1 MGEIENLGG
10 VLRSIRLAVPEGD
23 RQRPLIDGLI
33 EGVGVPEAT
42 GGGRSLDAA
51 LAGLARSRPP
61 PELAYPRVQVLT
73 ALLVAL
79 PDRCRPEGKDGP
91 NVVAAMR
98 PVTRDG
104 NQRRAEAAHALMWD
118 QASQEQDA
126 HEIKR
131 AVFATGLGERVLD
144 LVVEDWT
151 AIVSS
156 PAGNSRVRLGATAHI
171 PGFRVKD
178 VAALLDPTTW
188 SELSDR
194 RITMTR
200 REHGKLKGT
209 DGVIRRYDDYDE
221 IFVVSDRLK
230 LTPRLRVIRH
240 APVKTGGEAAEW
252 LEYRMADSQSAGEI
266 VRVDQ
271 GSIVIRSVAD
281 SVRVETTKRVLLTPP
296 FDGAGLALHAELLGY
311 FDAFE
316 QMVRAAVEK
325 AAKKAA
331 KKAA

>member
-1 MGEIENLGG
+1 MSEIENLGG
-10 VLRSIRLAVPEGD
+10 VLRSIRLAVPEAD
-23 RQRPLIDGLI
+23 PRRPLIEGLI

-42 GGGRSLDAA
+42 GGGRNLDAA

-61 PELAYPRVQVLT
+61 PELAYRRVQALT
-73 ALLVAL
+73 ALLIAR
-79 PDRCRPEGKDGP
+79 PDECGPDGTDRPK
-91 NVVAAMR
+91 VVAAMR

-104 NQRRAEAAHALMWD
+104 SQRQAEAAHTLIWER
-118 QASQEQDA
+118 ASQEQDA

-156 PAGNSRVRLGATAHI
+156 PAGNSRVRLGASARI
-171 PGFRVKD
+171 PGFQVED

-188 SELSDR
+188 SELSDG
-194 RITMTR
+194 RITMTP
-200 REHGKLKGT
+200 REHGQLKGDDDVT
-209 DGVIRRYDDYDE
+209 RPYDDYDE
-221 IFVVSDRLK
+221 VFVVSERLE

-240 APVKTGGEAAEW
+240 ARVETGGETAEW

-271 GSIVIRSVAD
+271 GSIVIRSVGD

-296 FDGAGLALHAELLGY
+296 FDGAGLALDAELLGY

-316 QMVRAAVEK
+316 RMVRAAVET
-325 AAKKAA
+325 AAEQAA
-331 KKAA
+331 

>member
-1 MGEIENLGG
+1 MSEIENLGG
-10 VLRSIRLAVPEGD
+10 VLRSIRLAVPEAD
-23 RQRPLIDGLI
+23 PRRPLIEGLI

-42 GGGRSLDAA
+42 GGGRNLDAA

-61 PELAYPRVQVLT
+61 PELAYRRVQALT
-73 ALLVAL
+73 ALLIAR
-79 PDRCRPEGKDGP
+79 PDECGPDGTDRPK
-91 NVVAAMR
+91 VVAAMR

-104 NQRRAEAAHALMWD
+104 SERQAEAAHALIWERAN
-118 QASQEQDA
+118 QKQDA

-131 AVFATGLGERVLD
+131 AVFATGLGERVID

-156 PAGNSRVRLGATAHI
+156 PAGNSRARLGAIARI
-171 PGFRVKD
+171 PGFKVKD

-188 SELSDR
+188 SELSDC
-194 RITMTR
+194 RITMNPR
-200 REHGKLKGT
+200 AHGQLKG
-209 DGVIRRYDDYDE
+209 RPYDDYDE
-221 IFVVSDRLK
+221 VFVVSDRLK

-240 APVKTGGEAAEW
+240 APVKTGGETAEW

-266 VRVDQ
+266 IQVDQ
-271 GSIVIRSVAD
+271 GSIVIRSVGD

-316 QMVRAAVEK
+316 HMIRAAVQK
-325 AAKKAA
+325 AAEQAA
-331 KKAA
+331 

>member
-1 MGEIENLGG
+1 MSEIENLGG
-10 VLRSIRLAVPEGD
+10 VLRSIREAVPED
-23 RQRPLIDGLI
+23 DPRHPLIEGLI
-33 EGVGVPEAT
+33 EGVDVPAAT
-42 GGGRSLDAA
+42 GGDRTLDAA

-61 PELAYPRVQVLT
+61 PELAYQRVQVLT
-73 ALLVAL
+73 ALRIAL
-79 PDRCRPEGKDGP
+79 PDRCEPNAKDRL

-104 NQRRAEAAHALMWD
+104 SQRLAEAAHTLIWER
-118 QASQEQDA
+118 ASQGQDA

-156 PAGNSRVRLGATAHI
+156 PAGNARVRLGASARI
-171 PGFRVKD
+171 PGFGVKD
-178 VAALLDPTTW
+178 VAGLLDPTTW
-188 SELSDR
+188 RELSDR
-194 RITMTR
+194 RITMTPSA
-200 REHGKLKGT
+200 HGQLKG
-209 DGVIRRYDDYDE
+209 RRYDDYDE
-221 IFVVSDRLK
+221 VFVVSDRLN

-240 APVKTGGEAAEW
+240 APVKTGGETAEW

-266 VRVDQ
+266 IQVDQ
-271 GSIVIRSVAD
+271 GSIVIRSVGD

-296 FDGAGLALHAELLGY
+296 FDGAGLALQAELLGY

-316 QMVRAAVEK
+316 RMVRAAVEK
-325 AAKKAA
+325 AAEKAA